1 MQNTERLI
9 EFYDLEGGDFGE
21 EDVSLDENGE
31 ERVILYGGQLDLV
44 IEARDREDGK
54 RASLIDID
62 AFREMQNLHSFIL
75 NITIE
80 PPEKYAQSRIE

>member
-1 MQNTERLI
+1 M
-9 EFYDLEGGDFGE
+9 
-21 EDVSLDENGE
+21 
-31 ERVILYGGQLDLV
+31 